1 MMKSKICILIISILV
16 AILVGGMAVFGIFRA
31 KKPDKN
37 VVETGN
43 SEHSSDEVKDGE
55 NTSDE
60 QTDNNQET
68 DSTEN
73 GSGEE
78 STTSTPETTVNNAQ
92 PNFQNSSI
100 DPTRPMVALTFD
112 DGPKRENTTRILDA
126 LKQYNAHATFF
137 MVGYNIDGNEDILKR
152 VTEEGSEVGSHTA
165 SHSKLTTLDAAGLA
179 LEVDAMAERIKSIT
193 GQSRVVIRPP
203 YGAVDDNVMAAL
215 KDPVILWSIDTEDWK
230 TRNVQSTIQNVQ
242 NSVYD
247 GAIILMHDLYG
258 ETADAAIQ
266 IIDWLNSQGYQ
277 MVTVS
282 ELGYFRR
289 GGLQTGVK
297 YGALKPN

>member
-1 MMKSKICILIISILV
+1 MMKSKICVLIISAIV
-16 AILVGGMAVFGIFRA
+16 ALFVAGAAVFGMFQA
-31 KKPDKN
+31 KKADKKT
-37 VVETGN
+37 VETGN
-43 SEHSSDEVKDGE
+43 SEHSSDKGNDEE
-55 NTSDE
+55 NISME
-60 QTDNNQET
+60 QTGETQET
-68 DSTEN
+68 NNSE
-73 GSGEE
+73 SSSEE
-78 STTSTPETTVNNAQ
+78 IVTTAPETTSSVE
-92 PNFQNSSI
+92 PNFQNSTI
-100 DPTRPMVALTFD
+100 DPAKPMVALTFD
-112 DGPKRENTTRILDA
+112 DGPSRENTTRILDA

-137 MVGYNIDGNEDILKR
+137 VVGYNIDGNEDILKR
-152 VTEEGSEVGSHTA
+152 VAEEGSEVGSHTA
-165 SHSKLTTLDAAGLA
+165 SHSKLTTLDEAGMA
-179 LEVDAMAERIKSIT
+179 SEVDAMTEKIKGIT

-203 YGAVDDNVMAAL
+203 WGAVDDNVMAAL

-230 TRNVQSTIQNVQ
+230 TRNAQSTVQNIQ

-258 ETADAAIQ
+258 ETADAAVQ

-289 GGLQTGVK
+289 GGLQTGVR

>member
-1 MMKSKICILIISILV
+1 MMKSKIYILIVSVIVALLV
-16 AILVGGMAVFGIFRA
+16 AGAAIFGMVQA
-31 KKPDKN
+31 KKDDKKT
-37 VVETGN
+37 VDTGN
-43 SEHSSDEVKDGE
+43 SEHGSDKGKNEE
-55 NTSDE
+55 NTSTE
-60 QTDNNQET
+60 QTGESQDTN
-68 DSTEN
+68 DSESSSEEIVTTE
-73 GSGEE
+73 
-78 STTSTPETTVNNAQ
+78 PETTANGE
-92 PNFQNSSI
+92 PNFQNSTI
-100 DPTRPMVALTFD
+100 DPARPMVALTFD
-112 DGPKRENTTRILDA
+112 DGPSRENTTRILDA

-137 MVGYNIDGNEDILKR
+137 VVGYNIDGNEDILKR

-165 SHSKLTTLDAAGLA
+165 SHSKLTTLDAAGMA
-179 LEVDAMAERIKSIT
+179 SEVDAMAERIKSIT
-193 GQSRVVIRPP
+193 GQGRVVIRPP
-203 YGAVDDNVMAAL
+203 WGAVDDNVMAAL

-230 TRNVQSTIQNVQ
+230 TRNAQSTVQNIQ

-258 ETADAAIQ
+258 ETADAAVQ

>member
-1 MMKSKICILIISILV
+1 MMKSKIYVLIISIIV
-16 AILVGGMAVFGIFRA
+16 AIFVAGAAIFGMVQA
-31 KKPDKN
+31 KKEDKKTVETGN
-37 VVETGN
+37 GEHSSDKGRKEEDTSAEQTGESQETGN
-43 SEHSSDEVKDGE
+43 SESSSEE
-55 NTSDE
+55 I
-60 QTDNNQET
+60 ET
-68 DSTEN
+68 TV
-73 GSGEE
+73 
-78 STTSTPETTVNNAQ
+78 PETTANGE
-92 PNFQNSSI
+92 PNFQNSTI
-100 DPTRPMVALTFD
+100 DPARPMVALTFD
-112 DGPKRENTTRILDA
+112 DGPSRENTTRILDA

-137 MVGYNIDGNEDILKR
+137 VVGYNIDGNEDILKR

-165 SHSKLTTLDAAGLA
+165 SHSKLTTLDAAGMA
-179 LEVDAMAERIKSIT
+179 SEVDALAERIKGIT

-203 YGAVDDNVMAAL
+203 WGAVDDNVMASL

-230 TRNVQSTIQNVQ
+230 TRNAQLTVQNIQ

-258 ETADAAIQ
+258 ETADAAVQ

-289 GGLQTGVK
+289 GGLQTGVR

>member
-1 MMKSKICILIISILV
+1 MKSKIYVLIVSVVVALLV
-16 AILVGGMAVFGIFRA
+16 AVTAIFGMVQA
-31 KKPDKN
+31 KKDDKKT
-37 VVETGN
+37 VETGN
-43 SEHSSDEVKDGE
+43 SEHSSDKGKEEED
-55 NTSDE
+55 TSNE
-60 QTDNNQET
+60 QTGESQET
-68 DSTEN
+68 NNSE
-73 GSGEE
+73 SSSEE
-78 STTSTPETTVNNAQ
+78 IVTTAPETTASGE
-92 PNFQNSSI
+92 PNFQNSTI
-100 DPTRPMVALTFD
+100 DPARPMVALTFD
-112 DGPKRENTTRILDA
+112 DGPSRENTTRILDA

-137 MVGYNIDGNEDILKR
+137 VVGYNIDGNEDILKR
-152 VTEEGSEVGSHTA
+152 VTEEGSEIGSHTA
-165 SHSKLTTLDAAGLA
+165 SHSKLTTLDAAGMA
-179 LEVDAMAERIKSIT
+179 SEVDAMAERIKGIT

-203 YGAVDDNVMAAL
+203 WGAVDDNVMAAL

-230 TRNVQSTIQNVQ
+230 TRNAQSTVQNIQ

-258 ETADAAIQ
+258 ETADAAVQ

-289 GGLQTGVK
+289 GGLQTGVR

>member
-1 MMKSKICILIISILV
+1 MKSKIYVLIVSVVVALLV
-16 AILVGGMAVFGIFRA
+16 AVTAIFGMVQA
-31 KKPDKN
+31 KKDDKKT
-37 VVETGN
+37 VETGN
-43 SEHSSDEVKDGE
+43 SEHSSAKGKEEED
-55 NTSDE
+55 TSNE
-60 QTDNNQET
+60 QTGESQET
-68 DSTEN
+68 NNSE
-73 GSGEE
+73 SSSEE
-78 STTSTPETTVNNAQ
+78 IVTTAPETTASGE
-92 PNFQNSSI
+92 PNFQNSTI
-100 DPTRPMVALTFD
+100 DPARPMVALTFD
-112 DGPKRENTTRILDA
+112 DGPSRENTTRILDA

-137 MVGYNIDGNEDILKR
+137 VVGYNIDGNEDILKR
-152 VTEEGSEVGSHTA
+152 VTEEGSEIGSHTA
-165 SHSKLTTLDAAGLA
+165 SHSKLTTLDAAGMA
-179 LEVDAMAERIKSIT
+179 SEVDAMAERIKGIT

-203 YGAVDDNVMAAL
+203 WGAVDDNVMAAL

-230 TRNVQSTIQNVQ
+230 TRNAQSTVQNIQ

-258 ETADAAIQ
+258 ETADAAVQ

-289 GGLQTGVK
+289 GGLQTGVR